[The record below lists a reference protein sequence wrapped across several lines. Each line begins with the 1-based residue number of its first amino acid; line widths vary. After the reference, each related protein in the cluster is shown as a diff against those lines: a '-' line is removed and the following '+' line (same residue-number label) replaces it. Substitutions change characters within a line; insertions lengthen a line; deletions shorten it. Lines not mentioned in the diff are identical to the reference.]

1 MKIRLQRTNEPD
13 LEFEGEELA
22 RSTSRRDHDQPR
34 WTELVVYKSDTG
46 KWVLNVLGRSAIP
59 GETDRSNVAIE
70 THPEDF
76 VERFYSPDGD
86 GGYRLSFP
94 AKVLLRKLAA
104 IFPRIAVF
112 DLKETI

>member
-13 LEFEGEELA
+13 LEFDGEELA

-34 WTELVVYKSDTG
+34 WTELVAYKTDRG
-46 KWVLNVLGRSAIP
+46 KWVLNVIGKSAIP
-59 GETDRSNVAIE
+59 GETERSNVAIE
-70 THPEDF
+70 KDPVDF
-76 VERFYSPDGD
+76 VNSFYSSDGD

-94 AKVLLRKLAA
+94 AKTLLRKLAEM
-104 IFPRIAVF
+104 FPDIEAF